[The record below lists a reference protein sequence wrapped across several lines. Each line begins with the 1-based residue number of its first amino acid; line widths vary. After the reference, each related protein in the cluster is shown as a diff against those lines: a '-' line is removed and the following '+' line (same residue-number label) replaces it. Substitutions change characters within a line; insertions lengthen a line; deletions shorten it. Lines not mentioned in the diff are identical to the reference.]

1 MHMLAGRS
9 KERALTTAIAAGL
22 IGLPAP
28 AVDAPPGPTG
38 PPAGRGF
45 ARALDR
51 ATAPPSEAS
60 PTQGAPPPEEAVA
73 ASAGDASYEA
83 GAAASAQQ
91 SPPSA
96 PDVDVAEEEGP
107 TSMPDRPAGAVEGE
121 QDAVVLDA
129 SALEAMM
136 AVVLFR
142 PVPEPP
148 ETDAPSASPS
158 VLAQHAAGLKP
169 VALATPALRS
179 VEAAPA
185 TAEATPILV
194 PAWGVPHLEVS
205 PAIPDRDSGASMGR
219 PIAGVAEAWDA
230 LQWSDGTG
238 FVDAT
243 VPSPEPPVAA
253 VQVVTLATQ
262 RITTRSKAVG
272 GSPDVDAIPAFDGE
286 VAIVT
291 MEASDSSMAPP
302 PTLAAAPGETVSS
315 PLGLLEGISGDEAV
329 SVSRP
334 PTRTDARGAD
344 GGDVEAPHVEGASA
358 RPVSVSGQTPVGDL
372 PGATSVA
379 AAKVSGVQ
387 SMPLATQVAET
398 VRAAVL
404 RGDHEIRLLLN
415 PGDLGQIDIRITE
428 QGGVLRLQLDAS
440 RSPTRDLLAREMS
453 ALQQALEAR
462 DLRVER
468 IQVSHSGS
476 ASADGSGAAWQ
487 QGFGGQRQHQERDG
501 SPAWS
506 PVANLAQSADGERE
520 ARRAPRI
527 IRHHG
532 TLDRVA

>member
-28 AVDAPPGPTG
+28 VVDAPPGPTG
-38 PPAGRGF
+38 PPEGRGF

-60 PTQGAPPPEEAVA
+60 PTQGAPPPEKAVA
-73 ASAGDASYEA
+73 APAGDASYEA
-83 GAAASAQQ
+83 GAAASVQQ

-121 QDAVVLDA
+121 RDAVVLDA

-142 PVPEPP
+142 PVPESP
-148 ETDAPSASPS
+148 ETDAPPASPS
-158 VLAQHAAGLKP
+158 VLAQHAVGLKP

-185 TAEATPILV
+185 TAEATPILA
-194 PAWGVPHLEVS
+194 PARGVPNLEVS
-205 PAIPDRDSGASMGR
+205 PAIPDRDSGASTGR
-219 PIAGVAEAWDA
+219 PIAGVAEARDA

-243 VPSPEPPVAA
+243 VPSPETPAAA
-253 VQVVTLATQ
+253 VQVVTLAAQ

-272 GSPDVDAIPAFDGE
+272 GYPDADAIPAFDGE

-302 PTLAAAPGETVSS
+302 PTPAAAPGETVSS

-329 SVSRP
+329 LVSRL
-334 PTRTDARGAD
+334 DARGAD
-344 GGDVEAPHVEGASA
+344 GGDVEAPHVEGVSA

-440 RSPTRDLLAREMS
+440 RSPTRDLLAREMP

-468 IQVSHSGS
+468 IQVSHSGP